1 MKIYII
7 IQYILFKAI
16 LSFNPIENFADNSS
30 DISDI
35 FFSMIQVSKDIL
47 KDKLKNITLED
58 KCLNLIEKT
67 YLLDDKNKTNINK
80 LMLYYIKI
88 FLDSSK
94 NKNDISTFNDCMR
107 KRYGY
112 NLSENEINHFSYLLT
127 FIDKRNRDEID
138 LKSDTTYLFGVCAVH
153 DKMNGCSDEDYEK
166 ILQSI
171 ISDFLEKIQPK
182 KNEISF
188 FSFEDYTKEY
198 YYKFFSLNQIPLY
211 FIILHF
217 IFFIF
222 NKYILKFFRLICL
235 SKNKEKEDKNRKN
248 SVKIKQSFQS
258 NQTKKINY
266 QKIIDSV
273 FSISK
278 NIEIL
283 FNKDKEQDI
292 NNDNGISYIKGMKGL
307 SMIFYTFGTL
317 YINLYNSP
325 ISMKNRVN
333 FYQNLKNIYSWIFYF
348 GIKYAPRIL
357 LSCSGYSLFYKFISY
372 LDEKTQEEKEENNK
386 THKNFTYYTNVKM
399 LYYFIGQQIHKYIIF
414 LLVTNFFI
422 FSIYS
427 FNLIFIDINP
437 MWVYFDHTMIK
448 NIGLSEIILNFFG
461 IRTYFFPKTTNDN
474 ILNHF
479 WLLYNE
485 IIFFIITSIL
495 IYLAYKYNLNL
506 NRFIL
511 ILLFIFEIFK
521 PIYIYFLSKII
532 NPIFSKTTK
541 LNPTFIYS
549 YHNYGRLYVSPFMNY
564 NYYLIGVFFSMINY
578 SIQKSLN
585 FGECSRQE
593 KNYLLSSVKA
603 VKKLKQMNK
612 FHLFL
617 WGIIFIILIIIFSFS
632 QSIFFYIII
641 DYLKKNSGLEYYSKN
656 MFIHFFMIYDAEIV
670 VILFNLLTL
679 FFYISGENVF
689 DYFFTHQLWY
699 ELDKMYFTYILLLNP
714 VILYILYLGETKIQF
729 NIPNCFLYSL
739 ISIIVLFFV
748 VISFYI
754 LFELPYKRIIKY
766 NLKIQNNLKKERILG
781 GIENQINMSDSNFT
795 IEPEEEGED
804 NDDNEENISIRR
816 RIQ

>member
-7 IQYILFKAI
+7 IQYILFKTI
-16 LSFNPIENFADNSS
+16 LSYNPIENFADNSS

-35 FFSMIQVSKDIL
+35 FFSMIQISKDIL

-80 LMLYYIKI
+80 LMLYYTKI

-153 DKMNGCSDEDYEK
+153 DKINGCSDEDYQK
-166 ILQSI
+166 ILKSI
-171 ISDFLEKIQPK
+171 ISDFLEEIQPK
-182 KNEISF
+182 ENEITF

-198 YYKFFSLNQIPLY
+198 NYEFFSLNQIPLY

-222 NKYILKFFRLICL
+222 KKYILKFFSLICF
-235 SKNKEKEDKNRKN
+235 SGNKEKEDKNRKN

-273 FSISK
+273 FSITK

-372 LDEKTQEEKEENNK
+372 LDEKTQEEREESNK
-386 THKNFTYYTNVKM
+386 KHKNFTYYTNVKM

-422 FSIYS
+422 FSIYT

-437 MWVYFDHTMIK
+437 MWVYFDYTMIN

-495 IYLAYKYNLNL
+495 IYLAYKYNFNL

-511 ILLFIFEIFK
+511 ILLLIFEILK
-521 PIYIYFLSKII
+521 PIYIYFLSEII

-585 FGECSRQE
+585 FGECSSQE

-603 VKKLKQMNK
+603 VKKLKQINK

-641 DYLKKNSGLEYYSKN
+641 DYLKKNSGLEYFSKN

-714 VILYILYLGETKIQF
+714 VILYILYVGETKIQF

-748 VISFYI
+748 VFSFYI

-766 NLKIQNNLKKERILG
+766 NLKIQKNLKKERILG
-781 GIENQINMSDSNFT
+781 GIENQLNMSDSNFM

-804 NDDNEENISIRR
+804 NDDNEENISIKR

>member
-7 IQYILFKAI
+7 IQYILFKTI
-16 LSFNPIENFADNSS
+16 LSYNPIENFADNSS

-80 LMLYYIKI
+80 LMLYYMKI

-153 DKMNGCSDEDYEK
+153 DKINGCSDEDYEK
-166 ILQSI
+166 ILKSI
-171 ISDFLEKIQPK
+171 ISDFLEEIQPK
-182 KNEISF
+182 KNEITL

-222 NKYILKFFRLICL
+222 KKYILKFFRLICL
-235 SKNKEKEDKNRKN
+235 SGNKEKEDKNRKN

-372 LDEKTQEEKEENNK
+372 LDEKTQEEREEKNK
-386 THKNFTYYTNVKM
+386 KHKNFTYYTNVKM
-399 LYYFIGQQIHKYIIF
+399 LYYFIGQQIHEYIIF

-437 MWVYFDHTMIK
+437 MWVYFDYTMIN
-448 NIGLSEIILNFFG
+448 NIGLSEIILNCFG

-495 IYLAYKYNLNL
+495 IYLAYKYNFNL

-511 ILLFIFEIFK
+511 ILLLIFEIFK

-532 NPIFSKTTK
+532 NPIFSKTIK

-603 VKKLKQMNK
+603 VKKLKQINK

-641 DYLKKNSGLEYYSKN
+641 DYLKINSGLEYYSN
-656 MFIHFFMIYDAEIV
+656 NILIHFFMIYDAEIV

-714 VILYILYLGETKIQF
+714 VILYILYVGETKIQF

-748 VISFYI
+748 VFSFYI

-766 NLKIQNNLKKERILG
+766 NLKIQKNLKKERILG
-781 GIENQINMSDSNFT
+781 GIENQLNMSDSNFM